1 LGTAQPKEINVEIDA
16 RLEEL
21 SDKIRA
27 GEPVG
32 MLEAIAAIDYQ
43 EALRAERKLNTLW
56 GRFVR
61 WLMI

>member
-1 LGTAQPKEINVEIDA
+1 VEIDA